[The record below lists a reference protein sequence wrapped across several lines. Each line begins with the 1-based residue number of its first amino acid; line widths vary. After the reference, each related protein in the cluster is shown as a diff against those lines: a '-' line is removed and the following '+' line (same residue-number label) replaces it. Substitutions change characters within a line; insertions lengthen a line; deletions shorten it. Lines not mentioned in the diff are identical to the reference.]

1 MTDRRQLGYVSAT
14 TNTFS
19 IVQAPIVYGVATGGT
34 SSNITVDG
42 LPHRM
47 LTFTGSGTLTVSTAG
62 FFDCTIIGGGAAG
75 KSSIN
80 GNGGGGG
87 GGGAIVTSILAY
99 FEAGTHTVA
108 IGAGGLVYPPVA
120 VTPSFVGKY
129 ASGKPQ
135 GPSDGG
141 SANLNPSGP
150 LVAGFSGGSGI
161 GVGPNNG
168 ANGGGGGGGMGGAGA
183 NANTNR
189 GYNNMVNGGNG
200 GAGIDWSAWRG
211 EAAGTTRYGGGGG
224 GGGGYASNITAVG
237 GSGGGGN
244 GAQYYNS
251 TGTNG
256 GANTGGGGGGG
267 SDNGAYTQGGSGLVL
282 VRFKL

>member
-1 MTDRRQLGYVSAT
+1 MGLSVGKSGYNYTYT
-14 TNTFS
+14 TVNNIFY
-19 IVQAPIVYGVATGGT
+19 PYGVGSGGT
-34 SSNITVDG
+34 SSNITVGG

-47 LTFTGSGTLTVSTAG
+47 LTFTGSGTFTVTTAG
-62 FFDCTIIGGGAAG
+62 MFDCTIIGGGAAG
-75 KSSIN
+75 KAN
-80 GNGGGGG
+80 AGAGGGGG
-87 GGGAIVTSILAY
+87 GGGALVTSQFVY
-99 FEAGTHTVA
+99 FEVGTHTVG
-108 IGAGGLVYPPVA
+108 IGAGGLVHPPVA

-150 LVAGFSGGSGI
+150 LVDGFSGGSGI

-168 ANGGGGGGGMGGAGA
+168 SNGGGGGGGMGGAGT
-183 NANTNR
+183 NANTNK
-189 GYNNMVNGGNG
+189 GYNNMTNGGNG

-211 EAAGTTRYGGGGG
+211 ESAGTTRYGGGGG
-224 GGGGYASNITAVG
+224 GGGGYAGTGGSG

-244 GAQYYNS
+244 GASYYNS
-251 TGTNG
+251 NG
-256 GANTGGGGGGG
+256 SNGAANTGGGGGGG

-282 VRFKL
+282 IRFKL